1 MFKIYKRFLDGTP
14 EYLARY
20 YWWAYLWKRS
30 AWFFD
35 HQPIIN
41 AILFGQYNK
50 LMQQTMIELAK
61 TDHSRVLQLTCVYG
75 KLTPNLIQAIHP
87 TPLHITDVAPVQLT
101 LAASKAAST
110 KELLCTRMNAESLGY
125 KDDSF
130 TTTVLFFLLH
140 ELPTDARANALS
152 EAIRTISDG
161 GTLLIT
167 EYAELPKS
175 HFIYWFY
182 PTRWVTTKLEPFL
195 NGFWHENLTEKLNEH
210 AKKHGKQVTLISHTN
225 IFSKFYRVA
234 AYKVHKQKP

>member
-1 MFKIYKRFLDGTP
+1 VFKIYKHFLKSTP

-50 LMQQTMIELAK
+50 LMNTTLRELKSA
-61 TDHSRVLQLTCVYG
+61 DLSRALQLTCVYG
-75 KLTPNLIQAIHP
+75 ELTPHLLEATKPN
-87 TPLHITDVAPVQLT
+87 PLHITDVAPVQLK
-101 LAASKAAST
+101 LADSKVLPGQNLF
-110 KELLCTRMNAESLGY
+110 KTRMNAEHLAY
-125 KDDSF
+125 ADNSF
-130 TTTVLFFLLH
+130 STVIIFFLLH
-140 ELPTDARANALS
+140 ELPNDAREKALQ
-152 EAIRTISDG
+152 EAIRVLAPN

-175 HFIYWFY
+175 HFLYWFY

-195 NGFWHENLTEKLNEH
+195 NGFWHENLSEKLNEH
-210 AKKHGKQVTLISHTN
+210 ADKHGKQVSLISHTD
-225 IFSKFYRVA
+225 IFSKFYRVT
-234 AYKVHKQKP
+234 AYMVHKQKP